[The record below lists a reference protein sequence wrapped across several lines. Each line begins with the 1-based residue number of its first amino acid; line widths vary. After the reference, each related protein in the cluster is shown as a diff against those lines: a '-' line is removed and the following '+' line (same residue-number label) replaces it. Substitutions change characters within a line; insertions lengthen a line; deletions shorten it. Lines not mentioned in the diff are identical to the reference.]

1 MDIVK
6 TLLAEIVDNQRKM
19 KMGLSKGQNRI
30 ELGIPHN
37 MIGLVIGKGGETVKS
52 INAKTGVLFIP
63 SLTPLHLYN

>member
-1 MDIVK
+1 
-6 TLLAEIVDNQRKM
+6 M

-52 INAKTGVLFIP
+52 INAKTGVLFTPPPQPLPSPTP
-63 SLTPLHLYN
+63 SLPSIYIIN